1 MVNFLNRYKKW
12 DVGIVESDG
21 CLVGISSSHFT
32 RKAALNEAVELQRLS
47 RMSQAGMSYVAA
59 RRA

>member
-1 MVNFLNRYKKW
+1 VSFLERYKKW

-32 RKAALNEAVELQRLS
+32 HRGAKSEADELQRLS
-47 RMSQAGMSYVAA
+47 KSSQAGLSYVAA